1 MIGRRHCVDQRG
13 RDERQRAQHDHRR
26 AANPVGQPAGKT
38 RGQEPT
44 LGQSIIVGLK
54 EAVAWSRGEG
64 VRARTTTVQVPKV
77 DVQRVRR
84 KMRLSQDEFAA
95 KFGFAAASV
104 RNWEQGRRQPEGPA
118 RVLLAVIDRH
128 PEVVEEVLQTS
139 K

>member
-1 MIGRRHCVDQRG
+1 M
-13 RDERQRAQHDHRR
+13 ES
-26 AANPVGQPAGKT
+26 KT
-38 RGQEPT
+38 QGQEPT

>member
-1 MIGRRHCVDQRG
+1 
-13 RDERQRAQHDHRR
+13 
-26 AANPVGQPAGKT
+26 
-38 RGQEPT
+38 
-44 LGQSIIVGLK
+44 
-54 EAVAWSRGEG
+54 
-64 VRARTTTVQVPKV
+64 
-77 DVQRVRR
+77 
-84 KMRLSQDEFAA
+84 MRLSQDEFAA